1 MSSYELNYSI
11 EEIFTNENLFKNK
24 NVWIKKRK
32 ETDYETFY
40 SELLRLA
47 KKHYIDYAT
56 SNNFSMIY
64 SYKNPIYYAMYYI
77 PELEDELSDYVCKK
91 SGIMNTTYNKKKKKT
106 CKDVRVF
113 YVDLLEYLY
122 LDNLPTIIADDI
134 IKEKVNTITV
144 NNDVYYNNNN
154 YFIWRK
160 KDDPYIVKPPSDLQ
174 ITKDNFN
181 NFSIRRGVGWTMK
194 QIQTFFFTTIIPY
207 ILKEADLKININ
219 LPAYKE
225 VLKKYNFKYLMGGFI
240 NEYFK
245 NNNKL
250 DLNIEFLQK
259 NYKNIQSNQKSLA
272 LLEISKI
279 HKTNVYHHIY
289 KLIIKLKATQ
299 VKVRSGLES
308 KIEKIKERIEQ
319 KKLPK
324 KYTYHWQRMCAK
336 LTSLDIEELRE
347 LAEIEGIPY
356 YNMKSKRELCQDF
369 SEKLEKM
376 IVQQRRQKIRYTK
389 EDPNDPNNIHNNL
402 TNEEK
407 QHIQRYPELYS
418 KKCHNDDSV
427 LSSDNVSDIKQEFLF
442 TYEHNGKI
450 WCDDIR
456 ALYEY
461 VIERGVEQHPFDRTP
476 LSENLIDLIRNTYEK
491 LEKTMIT
498 LEDSE
503 EVPQLSKSSI
513 LTSKATSLISLLYHP
528 NPVSLFLESSSTN
541 FNEFLMYLEDEDILS
556 QREIS
561 NILNIKDLVDKK
573 IALVDLLTLKIKN
586 DRNLIDGISSMAVNI
601 TNVYNSVFSR
611 D

>member
-1 MSSYELNYSI
+1 MSSNSNYSI
-11 EEIFTNENLFKNK
+11 EEIFKNPNLFTKRD
-24 NVWIKKRK
+24 VWIKKRK
-32 ETDYETFY
+32 ETDYDTFY
-40 SELLRLA
+40 SELLKVA
-47 KKHYIDYAT
+47 KKHYMDYAT
-56 SNNFSMIY
+56 NNEFSMIY
-64 SYKNPIYYAMYYI
+64 SYKNPIYYVDDI
-77 PELEDELSDYVCKK
+77 EELSRELIEYICKK
-91 SGIMNTTYNKKKKKT
+91 SGILNTEYNKEKNKT
-106 CKDVRVF
+106 CKDLRIF
-113 YVDLLEYLY
+113 YIDILEYLY
-122 LDNLPTIIADDI
+122 LDNLPSIIQDDLI
-134 IKEKVNTITV
+134 REKVKTITI

-160 KDDPYIVKPPSDLQ
+160 KDDPYIVKPPSNFQ
-174 ITKDNFN
+174 ITKENFN
-181 NFSIRRGVGWTMK
+181 KYSIRRGVGWSMK

-207 ILKEADLKININ
+207 IIKEANLKININ
-219 LPAYKE
+219 LPAYQT
-225 VLKKYNFKYLMGGFI
+225 VLKKYNLKYLMGGFI

-250 DLNIEFLQK
+250 DLNKVFLKKIYQTIER
-259 NYKNIQSNQKSLA
+259 NQKSLI
-272 LLEISKI
+272 LLELAKIS
-279 HKTNVYHHIY
+279 KTNVYHHIY
-289 KLIIKLKATQ
+289 KLIIDLKSIQ
-299 VKVRSGLES
+299 IKVRSSLKS
-308 KIEKIKERIEQ
+308 KIEKIKQRVEE

-356 YNMKSKRELCQDF
+356 YNMKSKRELCQEF
-369 SEKLEKM
+369 SEKLDEM
-376 IVQQRRQKIRYTK
+376 IVQQRRMKIRYTK

-461 VIERGVEQHPFDRTP
+461 VVERGVEQHPFDRTP
-476 LSENLIDLIRNTYEK
+476 LSEKLIDLIRNTYEK

-528 NPVSLFLESSSTN
+528 NSVSLFLESSSRN

-586 DRNLIDGISSMAVNI
+586 DRNLIDGISSMGVNI

-611 D
+611 N

>member
-1 MSSYELNYSI
+1 MSFSNSNYSI
-11 EEIFTNENLFKNK
+11 EEIFKNQNLFTKRD
-24 NVWIKKRK
+24 VWIKKRK
-32 ETDYETFY
+32 ETDYDTFY
-40 SELLRLA
+40 SELLKVA
-47 KKHYIDYAT
+47 KKHYMDYAT
-56 SNNFSMIY
+56 NNEFTN
-64 SYKNPIYYAMYYI
+64 SYKNPIYYVDDI
-77 PELEDELSDYVCKK
+77 PELSKELSDYVCKK
-91 SGIMNTTYNKKKKKT
+91 SGIMNTTYNKYKKT
-106 CKDVRVF
+106 CEDVQII

-122 LDNLPTIIADDI
+122 LDNLPTIIADDLI
-134 IKEKVNTITV
+134 DTITTPKTITV
-144 NNDVYYNNNN
+144 NDNVYYNNNN

-160 KDDPYIVKPPSDLQ
+160 KNDPYIVKPQSDLQ

-181 NFSIRRGVGWTMK
+181 NFSTRRGVGWSMK

-259 NYKNIQSNQKSLA
+259 NYKKIESNQKSLA

-289 KLIIKLKATQ
+289 KLIIELKVTQ
-299 VKVRSGLES
+299 VKVLSGLES
-308 KIEKIKERIEQ
+308 KIKKIKERIEQ

-347 LAEIEGIPY
+347 IAEIEGIPY

-389 EDPNDPNNIHNNL
+389 EDSNDPNNIHNNL

-456 ALYEY
+456 ALYKY
-461 VIERGVEQHPFDRTP
+461 VIEQGVEQHPFDRTP
-476 LSENLIDLIRNTYEK
+476 LSEKLIDLIRNTYEK
-491 LEKTMIT
+491 LEKTMVT

-513 LTSKATSLISLLYHP
+513 LTSKTTSLISLLYHP
-528 NPVSLFLESSSTN
+528 NPVSLFLESSSRI

-561 NILNIKDLVDKK
+561 NILNLKDLLDKK
-573 IALVDLLTLKIKN
+573 IVLVDLLTLKITN
-586 DRNLIDGISSMAVNI
+586 DTDIIDGVSSMAVNI